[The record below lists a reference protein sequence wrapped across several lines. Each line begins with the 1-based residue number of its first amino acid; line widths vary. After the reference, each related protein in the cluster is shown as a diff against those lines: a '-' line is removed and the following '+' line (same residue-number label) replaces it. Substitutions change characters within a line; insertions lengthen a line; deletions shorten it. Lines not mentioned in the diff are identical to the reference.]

1 MLKNSARFRATRG
14 VKLMTEEG
22 RLYRLKEKRRLR
34 LGALRMH
41 ACTPWP
47 RGLPNIWSKVRKTL
61 NERIF
66 NNSELVM

>member
-1 MLKNSARFRATRG
+1 
-14 VKLMTEEG
+14 MTGGG
-22 RLYRLKEKRRLR
+22 RLYTPKEKTRLR
-34 LGALRMH
+34 LGALHMH
-41 ACTPWP
+41 ACTHWP